1 MSHDTPTLLPL
12 GPDGLLIRF
21 ANSLSEPANRAA
33 LAYRSAIIEDLPEG
47 VSETATSLTSV
58 FVRFRPSEIKRAAI
72 EEILQNKLASTD
84 WYNAALPMG
93 RKRWLLPTCFG
104 GQDGPALEEAA
115 DLAGVSADT
124 AIDEI
129 CANPLRVLALGF
141 APGQPYL
148 GFLPT
153 HWDIPRQ
160 SNVTPQ
166 VPRGAVVV
174 AVRQVIPF
182 SNPSPTGWRQIGRTS
197 FRCYNPSQEPALPL
211 NPGDEVGFL
220 PVSPKGLANTEGAP
234 YGGAQVE
241 PL

>member
-1 MSHDTPTLLPL
+1 MPDDTPTLLPL

-33 LAYRSAIIEDLPEG
+33 LAFRAAVAEALPQG

-58 FVRFRPSEIKRAAI
+58 FVRFRPDDTKRTAI
-72 EEILQNKLASTD
+72 EDVLRDRLAGTD
-84 WYNAALPMG
+84 WYSAPLPRG
-93 RKRWLLPTCFG
+93 RKRWLLPTSFG
-104 GQDGPALEEAA
+104 GSDGPALEEAA

-124 AIDEI
+124 AVDEI
-129 CANPLRVLALGF
+129 CGNPLRVLALGF

-148 GFLPT
+148 GFLPD

-160 SNVTPQ
+160 SDVTPQ

-182 SNPSPTGWRQIGRTS
+182 ANPSPTGWRQIGRTA
-197 FRCYNPSQEPALPL
+197 FRCYDPSQDPPLPL
-211 NPGDEVGFL
+211 NPGDEVGFV
-220 PVSPKGLANTEGAP
+220 PVSTGDLSKAENAP
-234 YGGAQVE
+234 FGGAKGE
-241 PL
+241 LL